1 MFPSLDLFLGDC
13 ELREPVLRLFPLDY
27 VPQLRPASRQ
37 QRTQGADLE
46 RFNGVSFASF
56 VLKRTNNWLQ
66 HVTYNNR
73 YNNTK

>member
-46 RFNGVSFASF
+46 RFNGVSFASLRLC
-56 VLKRTNNWLQ
+56 VVCAATN
-66 HVTYNNR
+66 
-73 YNNTK
+73 K